1 MAKNTNTVAAQVLD
15 VIPAV
20 MRTIR
25 KNLRAQRDPDLSLPE
40 FRGLAFINRNPGCAL
55 NELAEHVG
63 LEAPSASK
71 LVENLVQ
78 RGLVKRDADPADR
91 RRVRL
96 LLLARGQ
103 RSINTA
109 FEHTRQF
116 LAEQLTHL
124 SVEDGLIVMQAM
136 QILKQAF
143 EPREDLG

>member
-1 MAKNTNTVAAQVLD
+1 MAKNSQQVASEVLD

-25 KNLRAQRDPDLSLPE
+25 KNLRAQRDPDLTLPE

-71 LVENLVQ
+71 LVEHLVQ
-78 RGLVKRDADPADR
+78 RGLVKREPDPADR

-96 LLLARGQ
+96 QLLARGQ
-103 RSINTA
+103 RSVNTA
-109 FEHTRQF
+109 FEHTREF
-116 LAEQLTHL
+116 LAEQLAHL
-124 SVEDGLIVMQAM
+124 SDAEGLKVMQAM
-136 QILKQAF
+136 QILRQAF
-143 EPREDLG
+143 TVED